1 MLCLEIIPAIS
12 ARKISLFY
20 VARIMTPSS
29 LFVNVIFYVFYVKNN
44 KKSNILTG
52 YIASIWKK
60 VHIFLLF

>member
-1 MLCLEIIPAIS
+1 
-12 ARKISLFY
+12 
-20 VARIMTPSS
+20 MTPSS

-52 YIASIWKK
+52 YNASIWKK